1 MSARVVV
8 FSCLFCAG
16 FAGRVRA
23 PQFEKQADSQAQAR
37 VLAKLLQA
45 SKPAS
50 GFSASGALTSAP
62 ANQNILTKRGRG
74 MYMQAPDPTKES
86 WKDYLTRAV
95 ATLEKIEADK
105 KAEEAIEDPEPIKPL
120 KVFDSS
126 DYKEAAQKYK
136 DYMAKSVAAEERSVQ
151 LQKLI
156 EEYAEKLEEEVA
168 KIEVLKKSIN
178 VKYVPT
184 PKLTDDEEDWAA
196 AQASYN
202 KLMTRADQAEAVV
215 MDMDREG
222 ADLDQAE
229 IEDFRV
235 KLGETFQA
243 FAKSKQYFPEMNKFF
258 DAEPDDSKIDY
269 ETPGVNVAPIYGYN
283 AEGKIVA
290 KKPGSQG

>member
-1 MSARVVV
+1 MRAAFIVLACLISTGHGLRVPTPNV
-8 FSCLFCAG
+8 
-16 FAGRVRA
+16 
-23 PQFEKQADSQAQAR
+23 QEQAQR
-37 VLAKLLQA
+37 SDELAFTRALAALLQA
-45 SKPAS
+45 SNQASAFSTPVATPVGRVAKPV
-50 GFSASGALTSAP
+50 
-62 ANQNILTKRGRG
+62 KDV
-74 MYMQAPDPTKES
+74 YMQAPDPTKET

-120 KVFDSS
+120 KVFDSK
-126 DYKEAAQKYK
+126 DYKEAAQKYRE
-136 DYMAKSVAAEERSVQ
+136 YEAKSAAAEERSVQ